1 MGILQL
7 CSPTAQERHVDKY
20 NTTPH
25 PVIPQSRGER
35 NGKYNFTLKSS
46 TSQGSVDVF
55 RWENTSKRRKRRQKS
70 IQPRLNPR
78 APPKVMEKMMGILLY
93 FAAPR
98 RRRDHVDRNRKHF
111 RQRPSWSKS
120 WTLCDWFIFLCDTTN
135 QNAEKSTKRPN
146 QVLLSIEACTTG
158 PGISQH
164 VEVASPM
171 SIGQIA
177 TSQWEK
183 YLTMFP
189 PMTFKCN
196 VVSRVWLESFSNWIM
211 GTKS

>member
-1 MGILQL
+1 MASIENGIPPFQ
-7 CSPTAQERHVDKY
+7 CRTIWCWVSPGADFHQEDE
-20 NTTPH
+20 
-25 PVIPQSRGER
+25 RGGR
-35 NGKYNFTLKSS
+35 IAYC
-46 TSQGSVDVF
+46 
-55 RWENTSKRRKRRQKS
+55 
-70 IQPRLNPR
+70 PPLNPR
-78 APPKVMEKMMGILLY
+78 APPKDMEKMMGILRNL
-93 FAAPR
+93 AAPR

-120 WTLCDWFIFLCDTTN
+120 WTFCDWSIFSCNTTN
-135 QNAEKSTKRPN
+135 QDAEKSTKRSN
-146 QVLLSIEACTTG
+146 QILLSIEACITG
-158 PGISQH
+158 PRISQH

-196 VVSRVWLESFSNWIM
+196 VVSRVWLESFSNWIV